1 MVPSAADQPGPAVAA
16 RQELP
21 IEGKTVRALTLLS
34 VKRTLDLF
42 AGNHGQKVP
51 LDDDGSA
58 PPSLLAGICSSD
70 CNEGHFYMWCIACVL
85 ISLCFWT

>member
-1 MVPSAADQPGPAVAA
+1 MVPPAADQPGPATAA

-58 PPSLLAGICSSD
+58 ALSPVLLAHAALAGKTVCTSE
-70 CNEGHFYMWCIACVL
+70 CMVQLPC
-85 ISLCFWT
+85 

>member
-1 MVPSAADQPGPAVAA
+1 M
-16 RQELP
+16 
-21 IEGKTVRALTLLS
+21 RALTLLS

-58 PPSLLAGICSSD
+58 ALSTFQAST
-70 CNEGHFYMWCIACVL
+70 VL
-85 ISLCFWT
+85 DVCDDNDDLTCMR